1 MPESRD
7 ALFSYISQHPCPKRN
22 SFGHYESRAADLDCG
37 DSEVGERC
45 FVRFGLEVALRGP
58 HVLPIYARAAS
69 GTGVDSP
76 VSRCSNAIEQRCVP
90 EFEWGCACGRA
101 RSDVADRAAETA
113 SGTGRAGMQLLPVST
128 QRSDSLQRSMLF
140 VNLCLYVFWGRN
152 EKTYSNTS
160 RIAGHNHRGFSVC
173 LYVILN
179 LYVFC
184 VH

>member
-1 MPESRD
+1 MYETGEC
-7 ALFSYISQHPCPKRN
+7 LFSDMVACLCPKGN

-58 HVLPIYARAAS
+58 RPAYLCEGAAS

-90 EFEWGCACGRA
+90 EFEWCCACGRA

-113 SGTGRAGMQLLPVST
+113 PARDAPVCSYCLSQRNDPTLSSVPWCSLIYACTFSGDVMK
-128 QRSDSLQRSMLF
+128 
-140 VNLCLYVFWGRN
+140 
-152 EKTYSNTS
+152 KTYGNTS

-173 LYVILN
+173 LCVILN